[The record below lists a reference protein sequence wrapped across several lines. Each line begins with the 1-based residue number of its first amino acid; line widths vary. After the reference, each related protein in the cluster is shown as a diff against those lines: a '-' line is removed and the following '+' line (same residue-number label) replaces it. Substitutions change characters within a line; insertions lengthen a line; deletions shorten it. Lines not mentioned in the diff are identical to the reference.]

1 MPQSI
6 PERLSE
12 LSRKF
17 FPGWTLNEQIGSGSY
32 SRVYKAQGKDG
43 KQAALKWIE
52 YPEDTKGIDELR
64 ARGASEEAVQEHRR
78 HTLALLQQEIR
89 LLEKLQGTP
98 NIIEIYDHAVEQR
111 EEGGFDLLILMELA
125 QPLTTV
131 IPEMTVGE
139 VRRLGQDICKALDV
153 CEREKIMHRDI
164 KPENIFRSQEGV
176 YQLGDFGV
184 ARKVVGEQSHSIR
197 GTPLYMA
204 PEVKNGQTSYDHRVD
219 IYSLGLVMYEL
230 LNAQC
235 PPFVEGQGKA
245 VTLEQEEMSIRRRLA
260 GDPLPEPVQAP
271 ADLANIILRACSYD
285 AEDRYESA
293 AEMLQELEQADTGA
307 RTKEKLQGAENRPK
321 PVNVI
326 HNGKQAAFETQ
337 RALPRNTLSLDDGQ
351 RAGNAPPAPEPV
363 DDEPEVP
370 EDSGNLGPSVGTGDN
385 PWGKKILDRKAKIR
399 RIVMIIAAA
408 AALAAIIFGV
418 VLYLGDAQQM
428 KALSYRQD
436 GTLCNVS
443 WEKGGG
449 GPWQV
454 TAVYDAEQTTVYS
467 ESTQQR
473 NVQIPLFPGEEY
485 TVTVKD
491 QTLKAGMQEVPK
503 YSGEVLLQAGTL
515 CSYIEQA
522 GAETV
527 KRTPQSGDTI
537 TYSKQ
542 IGTEGQTGYEIRLRY
557 RYPEA
562 GGQPVEA
569 ECMLQYGNALIVR
582 TITLAPSQEGGDAV
596 VYIPLNEILKQGN
609 VDDGNL
615 KCGVFIRNTIWY
627 EGNFAATRKD

>member
-125 QPLTTV
+125 QPLTAV

-385 PWGKKILDRKAKIR
+385 PWGKKILDRMAKIR
-399 RIVMIIAAA
+399 RIVMIIAA
-408 AALAAIIFGV
+408 
-418 VLYLGDAQQM
+418 
-428 KALSYRQD
+428 
-436 GTLCNVS
+436 
-443 WEKGGG
+443 
-449 GPWQV
+449 
-454 TAVYDAEQTTVYS
+454 
-467 ESTQQR
+467 
-473 NVQIPLFPGEEY
+473 PG
-485 TVTVKD
+485 
-491 QTLKAGMQEVPK
+491 
-503 YSGEVLLQAGTL
+503 
-515 CSYIEQA
+515 
-522 GAETV
+522 
-527 KRTPQSGDTI
+527 R
-537 TYSKQ
+537 
-542 IGTEGQTGYEIRLRY
+542 
-557 RYPEA
+557 
-562 GGQPVEA
+562 
-569 ECMLQYGNALIVR
+569 
-582 TITLAPSQEGGDAV
+582 
-596 VYIPLNEILKQGN
+596 
-609 VDDGNL
+609 
-615 KCGVFIRNTIWY
+615 
-627 EGNFAATRKD
+627 